1 MLILPLI
8 DLLILSGTGLLVLG
22 LVLKVVDI
30 ATVYHPAILGF
41 SSMDFVLM
49 TAVCWGFSL
58 VLAAR
63 SWVKLNEPNLLAL
76 RREQVQAQA
85 RYQAQ
90 QYDLEGSNGNGDAAP
105 KPVVVR
111 AAGEAGPTL

>member
-22 LVLKVVDI
+22 LLLKVVDI
-30 ATVYHPAILGF
+30 ATVYNPAILGF
-41 SSMDFVLM
+41 SSMDFVVM
-49 TAVCWGFSL
+49 TGICWGFAL

-63 SWVKLNEPNLLAL
+63 SWVKLNEPNLMTL

-85 RYQAQ
+85 RRQAQ
-90 QYDLEGSNGNGDAAP
+90 QYDLESSNGNGEPAA
-105 KPVVVR
+105 KPVVAR
-111 AAGEAGPTL
+111 AASEGGGTL